1 MEKELLELEVRRL
14 EELDRI
20 RRENVANAKKSHQDE
35 LRFQMEHKDKS
46 KRRELQDKMYEERAA
61 KLAEIQYKRMVED
74 EKKRGL
80 QLLEELRSK
89 RPF

>member
-1 MEKELLELEVRRL
+1 M
-14 EELDRI
+14 D
-20 RRENVANAKKSHQDE
+20 
-35 LRFQMEHKDKS
+35 HKDKS
-46 KRRELQDKMYEERAA
+46 KRRDLQDKMYEERAA